1 MPLPKR
7 FVKGFSEVIILQ
19 ILSEKQSMYGYELL
33 REIEE
38 RSEQDFIFEEGT
50 LYPLL
55 YRLEARDYITSEKKV
70 APSGKE
76 RRYYSLTESGKKLL
90 QSKTKE
96 LKVLMKGL
104 KRLLPLNSELYVS

>member
-1 MPLPKR
+1 MELNKR

-19 ILSEKQSMYGYELL
+19 ILSEKRPMYGYELL
-33 REIEE
+33 QEIEE
-38 RSEQDFIFEEGT
+38 RSDHDFVFEEGT

-55 YRLEARDYITSEKKV
+55 YRLEAKKYITSKRKL

-90 QSKTKE
+90 ASKTKE

-104 KRLLPLNSELYVS
+104 GRLLPLNSNIYA